1 MFGAEVRAAGACAMA
16 AKVSVAMNECVRFG
30 LVSIALLTFG
40 CGTSNG
46 VGSAVRGAGAS
57 GNAGGSLNLGGTSST
72 GGDGIIVPNGGTD
85 SGGGGAPAGT
95 SCDGKLT
102 GYIRDFLAARSP
114 DFEPF
119 DMKYPNRMPGKM
131 DKNVIEAGIVQASL
145 GADKK
150 PVYALGD
157 GTTSLTTTGSANF
170 ATWFHDLDG
179 LNMGETLNLQFTKD
193 PTDPTGSTFK
203 YDSAPNGFFPIDNQ
217 LLSPTLPAEGQ
228 IHNFSFTF
236 ELHTLFKYVK
246 GQKFNFRGDDDV
258 WAFINNQLVVDIGG
272 IHDAFAKNVD
282 LDTLGLTE
290 GSEYPLDFFFAERH
304 IGASDFLCETTIE
317 FTTCDIVVK

>member
-1 MFGAEVRAAGACAMA
+1 MTRFHLPGGLNPCARPM
-16 AKVSVAMNECVRFG
+16 
-30 LVSIALLTFG
+30 LVLILALTSG

-46 VGSAVRGAGAS
+46 VGSAIRGTGAS
-57 GNAGGSLNLGGTSST
+57 GNEGGSLSLGGTSST
-72 GGDGIIVPNGGTD
+72 GVGGDGINVPTGGSD
-85 SGGGGAPAGT
+85 SSAGGGGAPAGT

-119 DMKYPNRMPGKM
+119 DMQYPNRMPGKM
-131 DKNVIEAGIVQASL
+131 DTDVIEAGIVQDTL

-150 PVYALGD
+150 PVYAKGD
-157 GTTSLTTTGSANF
+157 GTTSLTTTGATNF
-170 ATWFHDLDG
+170 ATWFHDVPG

-193 PTDPTGSTFK
+193 PTDPTGSTYK
-203 YDSAPNGFFPIDNQ
+203 YDSAPNGFFPIDMQ

-228 IHNFSFTF
+228 AHNFSFTF

-246 GQKFNFRGDDDV
+246 GQTFNFRGDDDV
-258 WAFINNQLVVDIGG
+258 WAFINNKLVVDIGG
-272 IHDAFAKNVD
+272 IHDAFPKNVS

-290 GSEYPLDFFFAERH
+290 GQEYPLDFFFAERH

>member
-1 MFGAEVRAAGACAMA
+1 MTRFELPSVMTPCACAA
-16 AKVSVAMNECVRFG
+16 
-30 LVSIALLTFG
+30 LVLMVVV
-40 CGTSNG
+40 TSACSTSSG
-46 VGSAVRGAGAS
+46 PSSDVRGAGAS
-57 GNAGGSLNLGGTSST
+57 GGSSNGSGATGASTST
-72 GGDGIIVPNGGTD
+72 GGDGIIILP
-85 SGGGGAPAGT
+85 SGGDSNGSGGAPAGT

-131 DKNVIEAGIVQASL
+131 DTNVIEAGIVQNTL

-150 PVYALGD
+150 PVYAKGD
-157 GTTSLTTTGSANF
+157 GTTSLTTTGATNF
-170 ATWFHDLDG
+170 ATWFHDVDG
-179 LNMGETLNLQFTKD
+179 LNQGETLSLQFTKD
-193 PTDPTGSTFK
+193 PTDPTGSTYK

-228 IHNFSFTF
+228 NHNFSFTF

-290 GSEYPLDFFFAERH
+290 GQEYPLDFFFAERH